1 MEYKASTM
9 HNIYRKNFSFF
20 TFIKKTR
27 ILSEMQN
34 LRGAKQLY
42 EEGAV
47 MRKVKDRAA
56 ALLIAVL
63 MVSLLLAGCGGGKT
77 EEQTVDEQ
85 ETEQEQA
92 VKDGDQDDFREW
104 TPFDVEAGQYFKYMT
119 KVTQQDGQVKEG
131 WFTLKVSGDDD
142 DQITIEAE
150 GKSGDDTFAF
160 TVTDSKDNV
169 FGNMMMSMLTNPAS
183 QHVFST
189 IYSPFIGGVWM
200 LGISQGNVKVGNK
213 WSYSADGHSIS
224 NEVVDK
230 REYAGVEGY
239 YMRSM
244 VDDELES
251 QVCMAPDFPLALMSY
266 VKMDNIIYESEL
278 VEYESD

>member
-1 MEYKASTM
+1 
-9 HNIYRKNFSFF
+9 
-20 TFIKKTR
+20 
-27 ILSEMQN
+27 
-34 LRGAKQLY
+34 
-42 EEGAV
+42 

-56 ALLIAVL
+56 ALFITVL
-63 MVSLLLAGCGGGKT
+63 MISLLFAGCGGGKT
-77 EEQTVDEQ
+77 EEQAVDEQ
-85 ETEQEQA
+85 ETEQEQV
-92 VKDGDQDDFREW
+92 VKDSDQDDFREW

-150 GKSGDDTFAF
+150 GESGDDTFAF

-169 FGNMMMSMLTNPAS
+169 FGNVMMSMLTNPAS

-200 LGISQGNVKVGNK
+200 MGISQGNVKVGNK
-213 WSYSADGHSIS
+213 WSYSADGHSLL

-239 YMRSM
+239 YMRST

-266 VKMDNIIYESEL
+266 VKIDNVIYESEL